1 MPDLKYKLLLF
12 VGSEAI
18 ELERK
23 DSRTW
28 TPVQRP
34 YVLCL
39 LTTYTHRS
47 LCVYRDISST
57 SQVRVEIQMKSSHL
71 PWAKKNQNV
80 KAIGLQKLFSEYWMS
95 KKHKITVQGRSSRP
109 TSPLIPDVEAQRSL
123 LLENIVAI
131 LKYIS
136 LRALLF
142 VSLQPLTASS

>member
-1 MPDLKYKLLLF
+1 MKYKLLLF

-39 LTTYTHRS
+39 LTTCTHRS

-57 SQVRVEIQMKSSHL
+57 SRVRVEIQMKSSHL
-71 PWAKKNQNV
+71 PWVKKDQNV
-80 KAIGLQKLFSEYWMS
+80 KDVGLQQLFSEYWTS
-95 KKHKITVQGRSSRP
+95 KKHEITVQGGSSSP
-109 TSPLIPDVEAQRSL
+109 TSPLIPDREAQRSL
-123 LLENIVAI
+123 SLENTVAI
-131 LKYIS
+131 WKYIS